1 VRRILLLVSL
11 AISLAVFMAPAV
23 AQTILVT
30 AVNYGANVIVAESS
44 GTGAPSGGCT
54 GFNRY
59 IQTSGANTA
68 SLWQCLGGAWYQQG
82 AIGSGGTVTSFSA
95 PSVSWP
101 AWLVPTVAT
110 ASSTPSLTVAASA
123 IPNSALANTGTTVN
137 SQSCVLGSSCTIP
150 FQTNGSGNTS
160 QAGINLLTSTTN
172 AVGLTVTP
180 VNSATNG
187 EKFEITGGSYTGSA
201 AGYSG
206 SAHGLAAPLLCNGAS
221 DTSTAM
227 ACTTSPSFTPAVGD
241 TILFY
246 PDVAS
251 GASPTLSVN
260 GSTAVSISPTLAAN
274 QMFGATYELL
284 TYRNVLGTYTWYIVD
299 GGIIQYPSGGG
310 TGAFGS
316 LSGIPYANGF
326 SAWTNATAAQLGT
339 LFASYISTVT
349 GCGSAGYFYVP
360 GSAACRILASGDIPA
375 NAANTSGTAANLSG
389 TPALPNGTTATTQ
402 TAGDTTADLATD
414 AFTTLSGV
422 TAPAYTTCSASCAV
436 NLATGRTQIVLLT
449 GSPSAMT
456 FTNASAGLYTFV
468 IVQNATGGYT
478 FTWPTGTRGGGTIS
492 SAAGTATAS
501 TVATQSFVYIPSGAI
516 TTAALVAQ
524 GAMTF
529 GN

>member
-11 AISLAVFMAPAV
+11 AILLAVFTAPAV

-68 SLWQCLGGAWYQQG
+68 SLWQCLGGTWYQQG

-110 ASSTPSLTVAASA
+110 STSTPSLTVAASA

-137 SQSCVLGSSCTIP
+137 GQSCVLGSSCTLP
-150 FQTNGSGNTS
+150 FQTNGSSNSS
-160 QAGINLLTSTTN
+160 QAGINLLTSTAN

-180 VNSATNG
+180 VNSGTNQ

-206 SAHGLAAPLLCNGAS
+206 SAHGLAAPLICIGGS
-221 DTSTAM
+221 DTSSAM
-227 ACTTSPSFTPAVGD
+227 ACTTSPTFTPAAGD
-241 TILFY
+241 TILFL
-246 PDVAS
+246 PDVTPTVTA
-251 GASPTLSVN
+251 TLSVN
-260 GSTAVSISPTLAAN
+260 GAAAKS
-274 QMFGATYELL
+274 FGSGGASFAPGNGYFLL
-284 TYRNVLGTYTWYIVD
+284 TYTNILGIYNWIPAGANFVI
-299 GGIIQYPSGGG
+299 GPGGGG
-310 TGAFGS
+310 TGAVS
-316 LSGIPYANGF
+316 LSGIPYASGT
-326 SAWTNATAAQLGT
+326 AWTNATAAQLGT
-339 LFASYISTVT
+339 LFSSYISTVT

-360 GSAACRILASGDIPA
+360 GSTTCRLLASGDIPA

-402 TAGDTTADLATD
+402 TAADTTNDLATD
-414 AFTTLSGV
+414 AFATLSGV
-422 TAPAYTTCSASCAV
+422 TAPAYTTCSTTCAV
-436 NLATGRTQIVLLT
+436 NLATGRTQIILLT

-456 FTNASAGLYTFV
+456 FTNASAGLYTFA
-468 IVQNATGGYT
+468 IAQNSTGGYT